1 MKTKHTQIRL
11 MALLA
16 SLLFF
21 SNAWAG
27 RVLIND
33 AEQTVTLTQALDC
46 YSAADIKI
54 NTSRP
59 EIYEPQSGQ
68 LQAINDAVRA
78 MLSYECPGLSEINIT
93 GSVRGLDS
101 IVYQGQLS
109 AQNSWLVQTIAPKNL
124 SSYTNS
130 QAITTSE
137 QTYRQAGG
145 FIPDLDKEPLSI
157 TRLQLGM
164 SAEEVSKIVSDTF
177 EINPE
182 YKAYEGTMTMFA
194 GGCPEDFD
202 ARRNANS
209 AQQEWKCLKA
219 WFSDARTPRLER
231 LELVQVANADT
242 EQVQQLLVEKYGRPQ
257 QTEVS
262 QFDNM
267 TQLIWRTESKLAIAK
282 PSVESLKAILSK
294 TRTDLV
300 ITSLTLFNQRS
311 ERDLLSLA
319 DAGLKL

>member
-1 MKTKHTQIRL
+1 MKMKNTKI
-11 MALLA
+11 LLIA
-16 SLLFF
+16 SLPGMLAY
-21 SNAWAG
+21 SNAWAE
-27 RVLIND
+27 RILIND
-33 AEQTVTLTQALDC
+33 AEQTVTLARALDC

-59 EIYEPQSGQ
+59 EIYELPSRQ
-68 LQAINDAVRA
+68 LQAISDAVRA

-101 IVYQGQLS
+101 VVYQGQLS
-109 AQNSWLVQTIAPKNL
+109 AQNSWLVQTNSPTILSSHANNEEFSAPK
-124 SSYTNS
+124 
-130 QAITTSE
+130 QA
-137 QTYRQAGG
+137 YRQARGVR
-145 FIPDLDKEPLSI
+145 PDSDKEPLSI

-182 YKAYEGTMTMFA
+182 YKPYAGTMTMFA
-194 GGCPEDFD
+194 GGCPKDFD

-209 AQQEWKCLKA
+209 AQEEWKCLKA
-219 WFSDARTPRLER
+219 WFSDTRTPRLER
-231 LELVQVANADT
+231 LELVQVVNADT

-257 QTEVS
+257 QSEVS

-267 TQLIWRTESKLAIAK
+267 TQLIWRTESKPAAANQ
-282 PSVESLKAILSK
+282 STESLKAVLSE

-300 ITSLTLFNQRS
+300 ITSLTLFNQQS